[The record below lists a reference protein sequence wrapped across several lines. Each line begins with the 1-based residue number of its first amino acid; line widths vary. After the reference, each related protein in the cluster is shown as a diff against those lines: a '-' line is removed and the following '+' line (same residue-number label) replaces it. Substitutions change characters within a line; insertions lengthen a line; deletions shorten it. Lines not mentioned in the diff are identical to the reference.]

1 MVQKSLNRCNKI
13 NKNIK
18 LKGKIVNIPS
28 LNKTFIANNNK
39 ILFNFNNVN
48 KQNLSK
54 IFINRYLLKK
64 IINFLTKKGKKT
76 VARKI
81 LKKIFINLREIS
93 NKNPYIILYL
103 ALNNLKPHL
112 ETRKMRKAGRIE
124 EIPVPLKKKRQ
135 TFLVFKWFFLGL
147 KVNKLKNLKCF
158 NLLTKEI
165 LDLSNN
171 SGNSIT
177 FKKNS
182 ISNAYKNR
190 AIYHYRW
197 C

>member
-18 LKGKIVNIPS
+18 LKGKIINIRS
-28 LNKTFIANNNK
+28 LNKTFLYNNRNL
-39 ILFNFNNVN
+39 LFNFKSLN

-76 VARKI
+76 LARKI

-93 NKNPYIILYL
+93 LKNPYIILYL

-147 KVNKLKNLKCF
+147 KVNKVKNLKCF
-158 NLLTKEI
+158 TLLTKEI

-171 SGNSIT
+171 SGNSII